1 MEVSKSITEINL
13 SMYLFFTWIS
23 GHSHV
28 MYGLMEGRKGW
39 ARVGVIPKADTL
51 WEVVWTLVY
60 ISAKFG

>member
-1 MEVSKSITEINL
+1 MEVSKNIKETNL

-28 MYGLMEGRKGW
+28 MYGLMEGRKG
-39 ARVGVIPKADTL
+39 RVGVIPKADTL